1 MADMSQVIETAAQDM
16 GFELIELERTPGGVL
31 RVFIDDIAG
40 QRMVTVDDCES
51 MSRHLVHLLPVE
63 GIDFQRLEVSSPG
76 MDRPLTK
83 HAHYVRFAGQPVKLR
98 LKMPLEGRRNFE
110 GVLHVGAAGELSLE
124 YEGRGGEMLQLQFE
138 MQDIERARL
147 VPQYKF

>member
-1 MADMSQVIETAAQDM
+1 MWQVIETAAQDL
-16 GFELIELERTPGGVL
+16 GFELIDLERTPGGIL
-31 RVFIDDIAG
+31 RVYIDDIKG
-40 QRMVTVDDCES
+40 ERLVTVDDCES

-83 HAHYVRFAGQPVKLR
+83 HEHYVRFAGLPVKLR

-110 GVLHVGAAGELSLE
+110 GLLHVGSAGELSVE
-124 YEGRGGEMLQLQFE
+124 YEGRGGEMMRLDFE
-138 MQDIERARL
+138 IDDVERARL